1 MALKHGT
8 AGKSTREME
17 MRRYFSRVFVV
28 LAGIA
33 IGRRNSWKFFM
44 MLKVPMVT

>member
-33 IGRRNSWKFFM
+33 IVEYFTGFHLNSFS
-44 MLKVPMVT
+44 PC